1 MDAIEECVGAKI
13 GYNQREKWRQYFHY
27 RPARDTLTVRS
38 VVVSSWTVENIPAR
52 NESIKHTRPNVEN
65 VEISHSLSLR
75 CFLAFG
81 IKLAHPRTPHLSLP
95 LSLSRRINAVF
106 PPPSKKQFIRVIPR
120 IVRIEKISP
129 RLNLPRAPVL
139 FPCARKEE

>member
-65 VEISHSLSLR
+65 VEISHSLSPMFSSVR
-75 CFLAFG
+75 N
-81 IKLAHPRTPHLSLP
+81 KTRSSAHSPPLSP
-95 LSLSRRINAVF
+95 SLSLSRRINAVF